1 MRNLEALRRRYLQSS
16 PMNRLGGLAANLA
29 RVASFSDHP
38 GHKQVVE
45 ALVEESKFLI
55 EWIAADMDLETLAKL
70 VDMQRQLAVWHRR
83 WSTLWADEA
92 ARSSLREQAGRRAEE
107 MLQIALRRYGQCA
120 SS

>member
-1 MRNLEALRRRYLQSS
+1 MRNLEALRQRYLQSS
-16 PMNRLGGLAANLA
+16 PMDRLGGLAANLA

-38 GHKQVVE
+38 GHEQAVK

-55 EWIAADMDLETLAKL
+55 EWIAADMDLETLEKL
-70 VDMQRQLAVWHRR
+70 ADMQRQLAIWYRR
-83 WSTLWADEA
+83 WPAMWADEA
-92 ARSSLREQAGRRAEE
+92 ARSSLRDQAGRWAEE